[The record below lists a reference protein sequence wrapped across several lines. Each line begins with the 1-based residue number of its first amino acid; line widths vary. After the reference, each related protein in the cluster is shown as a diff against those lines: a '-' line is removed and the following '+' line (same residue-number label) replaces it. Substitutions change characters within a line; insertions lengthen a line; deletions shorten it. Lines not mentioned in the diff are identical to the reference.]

1 MQDDG
6 DVQDAGPPVP
16 AASVIVHVSA
26 FVRVSAIVHVS
37 AFMRI
42 PGAGDNRRGLPG
54 GYLCGD

>member
-1 MQDDG
+1 M
-6 DVQDAGPPVP
+6 QDAGPPVP